1 MNKAAESV
9 DISDKDAYKVND
21 MDHSKND
28 TKQAFIILQVAM
40 EIKVRKWEYFWG
52 KKQWKKL
59 KLSDKLI
66 KCEQQLHS

>member
-1 MNKAAESV
+1 MNKAAES

-40 EIKVRKWEYFWG
+40 EIKKSEETGIFLG
-52 KKQWKKL
+52 KEIVEKAE
-59 KLSDKLI
+59 I
-66 KCEQQLHS
+66 K